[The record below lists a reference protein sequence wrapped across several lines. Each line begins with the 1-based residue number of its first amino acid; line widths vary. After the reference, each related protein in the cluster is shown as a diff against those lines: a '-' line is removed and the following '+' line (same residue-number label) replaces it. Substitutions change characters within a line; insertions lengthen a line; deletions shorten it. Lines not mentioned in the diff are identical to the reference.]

1 MEQFFISLGTYALI
15 DLISLAI
22 LVAFKDKFI
31 RAARYGFELLNI
43 RPVVNNYNTY
53 RTHEESFAS
62 TEDED
67 EESDEDFFDEIDE
80 EEEEEEEKSDEEL
93 LESMGGENI
102 NYGWKVDEEDKNDK
116 Q

>member
-1 MEQFFISLGTYALI
+1 MEQFLISLGTYALI
-15 DLISLAI
+15 DLVPLAI

-31 RAARYGFELLNI
+31 RAARYGFTLLNI

-67 EESDEDFFDEIDE
+67 EESDEDFSDEIDD
-80 EEEEEEEKSDEEL
+80 EEEEEKSDEEL

>member
-31 RAARYGFELLNI
+31 TAARYGFTLLNI

-62 TEDED
+62 TEDTDED
-67 EESDEDFFDEIDE
+67 EENYDFSDEID
-80 EEEEEEEKSDEEL
+80 EEEEEEKSDEEL

-102 NYGWKVDEEDKNDK
+102 NYGWEIKDEEGDKNN